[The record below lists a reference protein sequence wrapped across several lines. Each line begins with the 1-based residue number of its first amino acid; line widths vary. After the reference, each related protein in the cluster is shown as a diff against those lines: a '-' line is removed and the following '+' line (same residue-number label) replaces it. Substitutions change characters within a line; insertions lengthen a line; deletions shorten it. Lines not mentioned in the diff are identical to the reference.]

1 VEQSKKA
8 KEWHEG
14 VQAYTLCPLFMPR
27 SSAAAFQFG
36 SKHPFLS
43 NASKNFAWLSSD
55 ISLTS
60 LKTSLK
66 IVWFDL
72 RFGVSTV
79 EVCEIESI
87 TGLRRAGSANEK

>member
-1 VEQSKKA
+1 MFIIHA
-8 KEWHEG
+8 K
-14 VQAYTLCPLFMPR
+14 VLC
-27 SSAAAFQFG
+27 G
-36 SKHPFLS
+36 SLP
-43 NASKNFAWLSSD
+43 
-55 ISLTS
+55 IR
-60 LKTSLK
+60 LKTPVPQYREQELYLNFFWHFVDFTEDILK